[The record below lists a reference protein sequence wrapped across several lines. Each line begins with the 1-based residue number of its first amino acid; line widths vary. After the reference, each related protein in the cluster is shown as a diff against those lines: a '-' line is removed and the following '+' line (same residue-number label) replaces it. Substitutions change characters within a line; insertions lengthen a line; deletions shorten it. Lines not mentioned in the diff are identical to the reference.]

1 MQSNVNKLSVRT
13 ARAINH
19 KNVEQHVDTKGQRPL
34 RPFTA
39 CCLSYLTHY
48 LQNVTTSLIAVT
60 KQGIFSKH
68 NLNITQI

>member
-1 MQSNVNKLSVRT
+1 MQSNVNRLSVRT

-19 KNVEQHVDTKGQRPL
+19 EHVEQHVGTKGQRPL
-34 RPFTA
+34 RPFRG
-39 CCLSYLTHY
+39 CCLPYLTHY

-68 NLNITQI
+68 SLNVL